1 VSSVIVQRINEIA
14 QNLSRYHHIL
24 KSKWLEGKQ
33 NRRADHLVH
42 TLVTVMLPSYM
53 IHHVRQELG
62 FEGLNLAEKH
72 RKELLVRT
80 LEINTVNIHDLGGDQ
95 FAVQSVT
102 NSSCIYSVNL
112 STQSCDCADWPR
124 VLLCKHVTAAAH
136 FFGNGDLQ
144 IESKVSKPTPPIR
157 EGSAGVPA
165 TEATATSIL
174 ENVIAVS
181 KALLSHSELPSPETV
196 QSLQM
201 VESHLTAIVH
211 YSTSSESPLPD
222 KEAIPPNQGTW
233 IDTAEQMGAKQRQKK
248 PCPAA
253 TSLPEPSATQHIRE
267 LNRKKACVKITD
279 PYSSR
284 VSSGRDAAPDAQTT
298 AQNLEVRAAAANGMV
313 LPQPRKRGRKRV
325 GASALSAH
333 PPSSAPPSSAPPSL
347 PTPAWYPNPAAYHPG
362 MYTHTPYLYWPYSQP
377 HLPPS

>member
-1 VSSVIVQRINEIA
+1 LTPQGHNKYAYQSVSSVIVRRINEIA

-24 KSKWLEGKQ
+24 KSKWLEGKR
-33 NRRADHLVH
+33 NRHADHLVH
-42 TLVTVMLPSYM
+42 TLVTVMLPSYA

-62 FEGLNLAEKH
+62 FEGLNLAKK
-72 RKELLVRT
+72 RCKELLVQT
-80 LEINTVNIHDLGGDQ
+80 PEINATNIRDLGGNQ

-112 STQSCDCADWPR
+112 STQSCDCPDWPR

-144 IESKVSKPTPPIR
+144 IESKVSKPAPPIR
-157 EGSAGVPA
+157 EGSAGAPA
-165 TEATATSIL
+165 TEATASLIL

-181 KALLSHSELPSPETV
+181 KALLSHGELSSPETV

-233 IDTAEQMGAKQRQKK
+233 IDTMERIGTKQRRKK
-248 PCPAA
+248 PRPAA
-253 TSLPEPSATQHIRE
+253 TSLPEPSATQCIGE
-267 LNRKKACVKITD
+267 LNRKKAHVKITD
-279 PYSSR
+279 TYSGG
-284 VSSGRDAAPDAQTT
+284 VSSG
-298 AQNLEVRAAAANGMV
+298 
-313 LPQPRKRGRKRV
+313 
-325 GASALSAH
+325 
-333 PPSSAPPSSAPPSL
+333 
-347 PTPAWYPNPAAYHPG
+347 
-362 MYTHTPYLYWPYSQP
+362 
-377 HLPPS
+377 